1 MGMLTLI
8 AGGVGYLIVKGE
20 QKDAEQDIQIEQN
33 TTNIG
38 KATRIVYQD
47 PDTDQDSRD
56 ELRPIFF
63 NTRSGNEEN

>member
-20 QKDAEQDIQIEQN
+20 VKDAEQDTKIEQN
-33 TTNIG
+33 TTHIS
-38 KATRIVYQD
+38 KTTRVVYQD

-63 NTRSGNEEN
+63 NTRSGNKDN